1 MFLNLFVFHVCLS
14 RNHIAPTR
22 AGAYNVM
29 LVYFDQKHEVYSSVV
44 SAVMKISSIT
54 KAWNIMMNRLV
65 TH

>member
-29 LVYFDQKHEVYSSVV
+29 FVYFDQKHEVYSSVV
-44 SAVMKISSIT
+44 SAVMKVSSIT